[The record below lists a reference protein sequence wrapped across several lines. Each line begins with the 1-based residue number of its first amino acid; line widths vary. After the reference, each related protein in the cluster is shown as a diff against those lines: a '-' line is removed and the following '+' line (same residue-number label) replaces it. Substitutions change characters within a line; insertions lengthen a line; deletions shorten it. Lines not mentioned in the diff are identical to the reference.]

1 MNELADIKE
10 TPKGTA
16 ANAGTPSWL
25 TETAKFAFGSVKE
38 KPVESAAIVF
48 AAATLG
54 LGVTRL
60 KLPVLEK
67 LGATESVSLSKS
79 GLKFE
84 KIPDLPAD
92 RLAIP
97 SFKIEGGPER
107 AAMRTIPEFNIVSK
121 ESTDARVYS
130 LGAYSTFRVYTGH
143 NVIPSSGFL
152 VDEKG
157 LIATAHHVVSN
168 AELPYFVG
176 INGAKVP
183 AKLVARDPVND
194 VALLQV
200 DTSVKGIRPLDLH
213 LDAFSKV
220 AAAQKGAV
228 KYWDDG
234 IPLDRTAYLIGFPD
248 NAKLRVMT
256 KGPAETIGLIKG
268 TYPKADY
275 IGTESGELFAGA
287 KIMHK
292 VTSFGGNSG
301 GPLMLENGLVA
312 GVHVRGRYGVGAEY
326 AEATSVHHLAR
337 LLDEVRLRPLVS
349 GHGDYATPVFVVK
362 SPDGVQIVRRINSA
376 LRKNVEVPATVA
388 EVPAVVPAAA
398 PVAEPV
404 LSKVAEPV
412 VAKIAEP
419 VVAPVAP
426 IAAPAKASAP
436 GEVLPA
442 VKISFPGE
450 VLPPAKA
457 ASYTRV
463 LPPVRATSTG
473 EVISGAKAPGAGQS
487 QRQERVTSSLE
498 LLPPVALTG
507 KISS

>member
-1 MNELADIKE
+1 MNELAEIKE
-10 TPKGTA
+10 APKDSS
-16 ANAGTPSWL
+16 ANAVATSWL
-25 TETAKFAFGSVKE
+25 TEAANFAFGSVKE
-38 KPVESAAIVF
+38 KPVESAALVF

-79 GLKFE
+79 GLRFE
-84 KIPDLPAD
+84 KFPDVPAD
-92 RLAIP
+92 KLVIP

-130 LGAYSTFRVYTGH
+130 LASYSTFPVYTGH

-176 INGAKVP
+176 IKGAKVP
-183 AKLVARDPVND
+183 AKLVARDPGND

-200 DTSVKGIRPLDLH
+200 DTSVKGIRPLDLN

-220 AAAQKGAV
+220 AAAQRGAV
-228 KYWDDG
+228 KYWDEG
-234 IPLDRTAYLIGFPD
+234 IPLDRKAYLIGYPD
-248 NAKLRVMT
+248 NASYRVMT

-268 TYPKADY
+268 TYPKAEV
-275 IGTESGELFAGA
+275 IGSESGELFAGA

-292 VTSFGGNSG
+292 ATSFGGNSG

-326 AEATSVHHLAR
+326 AEATSAHHLAR
-337 LLDEVRLRPLVS
+337 LLDEIRLRPLVS
-349 GHGDYATPVFVVK
+349 GHGDYATPVYVTK
-362 SPDGVQIVRRINSA
+362 STDGIQIVRRIHSA
-376 LRKNVEVPATVA
+376 VRQNVEVPAAVA
-388 EVPAVVPAAA
+388 EVPAVVPATA
-398 PVAEPV
+398 P
-404 LSKVAEPV
+404 VAEPV

-419 VVAPVAP
+419 VVTKIAEPVVTPVAT
-426 IAAPAKASAP
+426 IAASAKASAP

-442 VKISFPGE
+442 VKISLPGE
-450 VLPPAKA
+450 PLPPAKA
-457 ASYTRV
+457 ASYTRI
-463 LPPVRATSTG
+463 LPPVRSTSAG
-473 EVISGAKAPGAGQS
+473 EVISGAKAHGSGQS

>member
-1 MNELADIKE
+1 MNDLADIKE
-10 TPKGTA
+10 TPKDSS
-16 ANAGTPSWL
+16 ANTGTPSWL

-38 KPVESAAIVF
+38 KPIESAAIVF

-79 GLKFE
+79 GLKFGKFPDVPPD
-84 KIPDLPAD
+84 KIV
-92 RLAIP
+92 IP
-97 SFKIEGGPER
+97 SFRIEGGPER

-130 LGAYSTFRVYTGH
+130 LGSYSTFPVYTGH

-176 INGAKVP
+176 IKGAKVP
-183 AKLVARDPVND
+183 AKLVARDPAND

-200 DTSVKGIRPLDLH
+200 DTSVKGFRPLELN

-220 AAAQKGAV
+220 AAAQRGAV
-228 KYWDDG
+228 KYWDEG
-234 IPLDRTAYLIGFPD
+234 IPLDRKAYLIGYPD
-248 NAKLRVMT
+248 NAAYRVMT

-268 TYPKADY
+268 MYPKAEV
-275 IGTESGELFAGA
+275 IGSESGELFAGA
-287 KIMHK
+287 KVMHK

-326 AEATSVHHLAR
+326 AEASSVHHLAR

-349 GHGDYATPVFVVK
+349 GHGDFATPVFVMK
-362 SPDGVQIVRRINSA
+362 SPDGIQIVRRTNSA
-376 LRKNVEVPATVA
+376 LRKNVDVPATVSEVSSA
-388 EVPAVVPAAA
+388 VPAGA
-398 PVAEPV
+398 P
-404 LSKVAEPV
+404 VAEPV

-419 VVAPVAP
+419 VAAS
-426 IAAPAKASAP
+426 IAASAKISAP
-436 GEVLPA
+436 GEFLPA
-442 VKISFPGE
+442 VKISFPGD

-457 ASYTRV
+457 ASHTRV
-463 LPPVRATSTG
+463 LAPAKSASAG
-473 EVISGAKAPGAGQS
+473 EVLPGVIKPGAGQT
-487 QRQERVTSSLE
+487 QRQEGVTSSHE
-498 LLPPVALTG
+498 LLPSVALTG